1 MGFNDEPMI
10 KQKNYSEEEYNA
22 KKIKSFGVAK
32 RILIMR
38 ELMHIFIV
46 NTFISLGMFIL
57 LVMGTSAIPYFFD
70 FNIDFGP
77 ETFALRGGLFVKI
90 SIVFLVIFAIV
101 AFWYAIGYKKL
112 EIMNIRL
119 DGKLYG
125 EFEVNEAA
133 QKDNLKNN
141 LGKTVGLSHT
151 SFSSISGPA
160 WVANNYLNKNGFKT
174 INTNIFKGL
183 YVLLIIGQITLA
195 FLCVGILI
203 K

>member
-10 KQKNYSEEEYNA
+10 KQKNYSEEKYNA
-22 KKIKSFGVAK
+22 IKIKSFGVAK

-38 ELMHIFIV
+38 ELMYISIV
-46 NTFISLGMFIL
+46 NTFISLGMFFL
-57 LVMGTSAIPYFFD
+57 LGMGTSAIPYFFD

-77 ETFALRGGLFVKI
+77 ETFALRGGIFVKI
-90 SIVFLVIFAIV
+90 SMVFFVIFAIV

-112 EIMNIRL
+112 EIMCIHL

-125 EFEVNEAA
+125 AFEVNEAA
-133 QKDNLKNN
+133 QKDNLANN
-141 LGKTVGLSHT
+141 LGKTVGLSLT
-151 SFSSISGPA
+151 NFSSISGPA
-160 WVANNYLNKNGFKT
+160 WVVNNYLSKNGFKT

-183 YVLLIIGQITLA
+183 HVLLIIGQITLA